1 MNLCGGIAN
10 IEEPELLLEIP
21 NEHFSMKPRRKSTPS
36 SRRSSRKG
44 VPTYVDT
51 GRRTPTG
58 TKTPSSRPSS
68 RSRSRHSPSMN
79 HASPHSL
86 PSPTFLNPLSNPTF
100 LNPLSKDDLRKP
112 RPRQRPLCPP
122 LHSLKIASGLI
133 KKLEGGFNLVS
144 SGLRP
149 GRRPSLSWKTHNN
162 LCFNL

>member
-10 IEEPELLLEIP
+10 IAEPELLLEIP
-21 NEHFSMKPRRKSTPS
+21 NEHFSMTPRRKSPS

-58 TKTPSSRPSS
+58 TRTPSSRPSS

-79 HASPHSL
+79 HTSPHSL
-86 PSPTFLNPLSNPTF
+86 PSPTFLNPLSR
-100 LNPLSKDDLRKP
+100 DDLRKS
-112 RPRQRPLCPP
+112 RSRQRPLCPP
-122 LHSLKIASGLI
+122 LHSLKMASGLI
-133 KKLEGGFNLVS
+133 KKLEEGFNLVS

-149 GRRPSLSWKTHNN
+149 GRRPSLSWKTHKN